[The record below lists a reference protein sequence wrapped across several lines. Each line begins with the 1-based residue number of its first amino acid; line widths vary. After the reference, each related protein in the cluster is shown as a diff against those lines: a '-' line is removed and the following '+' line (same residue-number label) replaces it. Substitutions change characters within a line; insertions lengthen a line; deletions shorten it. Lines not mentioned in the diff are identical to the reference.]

1 MPHLLRDLAEFII
14 TPFTRWILIFIS
26 IILTTLQYYNEPQ
39 RFSYKTGIIGLSY
52 KWELYLIAI
61 FICVTTTLTL
71 LGFWVSIPFTDMLPD
86 YWYIGFLIL
95 YMGLITQIT
104 LNSEQVKNVCNK
116 GPDGKLTCEF
126 NPPPTYML
134 PQKYRVMLTYTGL
147 IVFIVIMIQMYIYY
161 DVVDYSKKT
170 LLSRYVLE
178 RYGGWYPG
186 NKLDF
191 ILEWSGLI
199 DCGLKLYIL
208 YLQTNFQACNYG
220 LPSSWNA

>member
-1 MPHLLRDLAEFII
+1 MSYLLRDLGEFII
-14 TPFTRWILIFIS
+14 TPFSRWVLIFLS
-26 IILTTLQYYNEPQ
+26 IILTILQYYNEPQ
-39 RFSYKTGIIGLSY
+39 RFSYKPGLIGLSY

-71 LGFWVSIPFTDMLPD
+71 LGFWISIPFTDILPE
-86 YWYIGFLIL
+86 YWYLGFLVL
-95 YMGLITQIT
+95 YLAIITQIT
-104 LNSEQVKNVCNK
+104 FDSEQVKDICV
-116 GPDGKLTCEF
+116 GKNDCTF

-134 PQKYRVMLTYTGL
+134 PQKYRVMLTYAGL
-147 IVFIVIMIQMYIYY
+147 IVFIIIMIQMYIYY

-191 ILEWSGLI
+191 IFEWSGLI
-199 DCGLKLYIL
+199 DCSLKIYLL
-208 YLQTNFQACNYG
+208 YLQKNFQACNYG